1 MSEWNIDAIC
11 LRLCLILLR
20 NEGSSL
26 DFMRHYCL
34 ESSQDGANKRE
45 DETPSGEVIIA
56 VGR

>member
-1 MSEWNIDAIC
+1 MSEWNIDAIR

-26 DFMRHYCL
+26 NFMRHYCL